1 MKQKF
6 ILLISGCFM
15 AVMTSCLGSS
25 SEYYYEGTKNAQL
38 LTFSLTNDSI
48 DGLDSLKF
56 TIDQLANEVHNLDSM
71 PVGTV
76 MEKALCKLTY
86 GSAVTSVRVY
96 QEASG
101 DTIDYSE
108 SDSIDFSKP
117 VKILLS
123 DYSGSV
129 RKYDAWVNIHT
140 QVPDS
145 LPWNLY
151 SSNVL
156 PYTMTDVNVI
166 TNEFSGNTDK
176 YIMYTLP
183 QGKHAYEMYTAEMS
197 APKSWS
203 QQVLSGLP
211 ASGLKLDQ
219 MTSFNG
225 SLYVPASDG
234 SLYVSTDAANW
245 TLMEGTPKIK
255 AVMGALNEN
264 VNQPTALSAVV
275 DDNGVIKFGRM
286 EKDGVWSYGAEM
298 PDDFP
303 LSGFAKDSHEV
314 MFRDRLLIAGGRTS
328 KNTLVNSAWSTTD
341 ALTWAMLTDIK
352 SSYFSK
358 REGASLAYYDDKY
371 YLVGGIDEAGKALK
385 DIYHSIDNGVTWAY
399 VDTLVVLPKNYTA
412 RGFASMIVDNDNALN
427 IIGGKQSAT
436 GSEINEHWR
445 GRVNRLGFLR
455 K

>member
-96 QEASG
+96 QETSG

-156 PYTMTDVNVI
+156 PYTMTEVNVI

-183 QGKHAYEMYTAEMS
+183 QGKQAYEMYTAEMS

-245 TLMEGTPKIK
+245 TLMEDTPKIK

-275 DDNGVIKFGRM
+275 DDNGIIKFGRM
-286 EKDGVWSYGAEM
+286 DKDGVWSYGAEM
-298 PDDFP
+298 PEDFP
-303 LSGFAKDSHEV
+303 LSGFAKN
-314 MFRDRLLIAGGRTS
+314 A
-328 KNTLVNSAWSTTD
+328 LVNSAWSTTD

-371 YLVGGIDEAGKALK
+371 YLVGGIDEVGKALK